1 MQPRCCTHAA
11 LTAISWTR
19 TGSSTKNWYHVAGE
33 TSFRKTHKVLYRYFK
48 VLHCS
53 WDRTWSPPALD
64 PCAATACQQI
74 PFPPKE
80 TGLVH
85 LEDPDNPITLAS
97 EFTLYDVSLPLKMKF
112 PGDFC
117 GDEGRIMLVVG
128 SIPSGGKNPLEIIF
142 QGEGPK
148 EAFHVLVD
156 PGDKKET
163 NHKDNLLFPRARVY
177 PTLGSARKHHN
188 RPNWGTWRGHHYW
201 PGWAFLTQVTWS
213 LQPVSVPSLFP
224 TYITRIGCDADGWMV
239 LPNKEPSYAHFFHV
253 FSHTEIRNILVT
265 GDAEIGY
272 IGFGEKG
279 ERKLQSCF
287 CRTFCHR
294 RNRFI
299 S

>member
-1 MQPRCCTHAA
+1 MDFSDSESVSSPDPEDS
-11 LTAISWTR
+11 LLEVISCL
-19 TGSSTKNWYHVAGE
+19 KILA
-33 TSFRKTHKVLYRYFK
+33 FFICLIFQRKTHKVLYRYFK

-156 PGDKKET
+156 PGDKK
-163 NHKDNLLFPRARVY
+163 
-177 PTLGSARKHHN
+177 
-188 RPNWGTWRGHHYW
+188 
-201 PGWAFLTQVTWS
+201 
-213 LQPVSVPSLFP
+213 
-224 TYITRIGCDADGWMV
+224 
-239 LPNKEPSYAHFFHV
+239 NKS
-253 FSHTEIRNILVT
+253 
-265 GDAEIGY
+265 
-272 IGFGEKG
+272 
-279 ERKLQSCF
+279 
-287 CRTFCHR
+287 
-294 RNRFI
+294 
-299 S
+299 